1 MPANRGCLFN
11 SCLFLVIVFLPLVG
25 QIILTLMIFEDEHS
39 PSGSL
44 LWLLVVWLLPFL
56 GPLMYLLFGQRT
68 SPRGRI
74 MFAQPSFPSA

>member
-25 QIILTLMIFEDEHS
+25 QIILTLMIFEDVHS
-39 PSGSL
+39 PSGTL

-56 GPLMYLLFGQRT
+56 GPLLYLFFGQVT
-68 SPRGRI
+68 SQRGRI
-74 MFAQPSFPSA
+74 MFAQPSYPAA

>member
-11 SCLFLVIVFLPLVG
+11 SCLFLIIVFLPLVG

-39 PSGSL
+39 PSMTI
-44 LWLLVVWLLPFL
+44 LWLVVVWLIPFL

-68 SPRGRI
+68 SQRGQI
-74 MFAQPSFPSA
+74 MFGQPSYPSV